1 MDVERR
7 ATMKKTLFK
16 VENRVIDTIDKTNF
30 TGLLNVDK
38 LEFIFNEEWDDLD
51 KTLVIIL
58 GETTL
63 NLAMIND
70 SVVLPPD
77 IYDAEECQIG
87 IFGTKVENG
96 EAKKILT
103 TMPYILPI
111 CEGMYKEGEE
121 PSNLPTPTQWDLYIT
136 EINRLIEDFNE
147 NVINKTAEF
156 DEHVAEEFDELKG
169 NFYTKNQTD
178 TLLGGKQDTLVAG
191 SNITIDPET
200 NTISSHDTTYGNAT
214 SETAGLMSASDK
226 TKMDT
231 IASGAQVNVIEKVSV
246 NGTEQTVTN
255 KGVNISVPT
264 NNNQLTNGAGYI
276 TKEVDN
282 LTNYMKTGNINT
294 ALGLKLDAS
303 QKGANG
309 GVAELDNTGKVP
321 SSQLPSYVD
330 DVLEYSS
337 TSAFPATGET
347 GKIYVAL
354 DTNKTYRWGGSAY
367 TEISE
372 SLALGETSSTAFRGD
387 HGKTA
392 YDHATDPNKIASA
405 QTKGFYKVGVT
416 AEGHIKEVQ
425 AVAKADLTGLGVEDA
440 SNKVQTISDQ
450 STHAQYPDAK
460 CVYDNFKDRDNTIEN
475 ISARVNVLEKKD
487 GRQYTIVRK
496 VNDNSSPLWTRKN
509 DAVGL
514 VANARIGSL
523 DAVQNDFDN
532 IYPWS
537 DIKDCNVDSN
547 GEPTHYIGEAG
558 FTRLEEVYV
567 YIPKHWIKRTKYE
580 LEEDGVTN
588 TYEEISIYDYNAP
601 DSIEIAPYMV
611 GKYHTAQVS
620 IDNVATHVSL
630 KDVEPL
636 ANTTKA
642 TYRTKARAKGSK
654 WSLMDWHVF
663 DLQYLYLV
671 EYANYNCE
679 TMVGAGFI
687 YGDIATSA
695 LAESSVNRV
704 VVSGTLPTGF
714 YVGKKISIGS
724 DRGNYGV
731 ARFRNI
737 TEINDYSDGNI
748 TGKEIVFDGDAVTT
762 TTSSK
767 IWCSPEAGGTLTDL
781 ENYSGCLGN
790 DQKHTV
796 SYRGI
801 ENLWGNL
808 WQHVDGICIKDG
820 VTYLSTDYENYT
832 NDKFTAPYSALGYTN
847 ATTNDKYIKEMGYD
861 TTCPSDDIKTLVGM
875 PTVVGGSSTTYVCD
889 NYWYGSGDKIF
900 YCGGNCSTDGSKS
913 GIFASYCYGGSSGSA
928 WGYGSRLLI
937 HTSQ

>member
-1 MDVERR
+1 
-7 ATMKKTLFK
+7 MKKTLFK

-147 NVINKTAEF
+147 NVIDKTAEF

-246 NGTEQTVTN
+246 NGTEKTVTN
-255 KGVNISVPT
+255 KGVDISVPT
-264 NNNQLTNGAGYI
+264 NNNQLANGAGYI

-282 LTNYMKTGNINT
+282 LTNYMKTGDINT

-330 DVLEYSS
+330 DVLEYAS

-475 ISARVNVLEKKD
+475 ISARVNVLEKK
-487 GRQYTIVRK
+487 
-496 VNDNSSPLWTRKN
+496 VNVYGVKRARNNNSSSKWERT
-509 DAVGL
+509 DDSIGL
-514 VANARIGSL
+514 VANAQKGTTP
-523 DAVQNDFDN
+523 VKNDFDN
-532 IYPWS
+532 IAPWCN
-537 DIKDCNVDSN
+537 IKRKNINMTTDTV
-547 GEPTHYIGEAG
+547 TAYIGEAG
-558 FTRLEEVYV
+558 FALDGTNGDVYDEFPDIYYKV
-567 YIPKHWIKRTKYE
+567 WQDTDWDYVQIADGYVDGFTKVDSFDLSAYDIGYE
-580 LEEDGVTN
+580 DNKVRSYSGMLSGRGTSIVNQRSRVT
-588 TYEEISIYDYNAP
+588 A
-601 DSIEIAPYMV
+601 
-611 GKYHTAQVS
+611 
-620 IDNVATHVSL
+620 L
-630 KDVEPL
+630 
-636 ANTTKA
+636 
-642 TYRTKARAKGSK
+642 GSNYA
-654 WSLMDWHVF
+654 LMDWRYYVV
-663 DLQYLYLV
+663 LLLYLV
-671 EYANYNCE
+671 EYADYNSQS
-679 TMVGAGFI
+679 VLGAGLTGMRSNKNDKALVDETNTNRIVVTNSVASNFI
-687 YGDIATSA
+687 IGQTIAIGTSNVDNF
-695 LAESSVNRV
+695 SVASERRI
-704 VVSGTLPTGF
+704 TG
-714 YVGKKISIGS
+714 
-724 DRGNYGV
+724 
-731 ARFRNI
+731 
-737 TEINDYSDGNI
+737 INDYDDGTV
-748 TGKEIVFDGDAVTT
+748 TGKEIVFDGSAVNIAVGNV
-762 TTSSK
+762 
-767 IWCSPEAGGTLTDL
+767 IWSCQQYSGGGDFLGMK
-781 ENYSGCLGN
+781 SGCLVDDG
-790 DQKHTV
+790 KHCV
-796 SYRGI
+796 NYRGL
-801 ENLWGNL
+801 ENVFGN
-808 WQHVDGICIKDG
+808 QTDFIDG
-820 VTYLSTDYENYT
+820 VNIQNGQVYVCYDPAEYVS
-832 NDKFTAPYSALGYTN
+832 DKFTSPYVALGYVN
-847 ATTNDKYIKEMGYD
+847 AYSGNDNYNGYQ
-861 TTCPSDDIKTLVGM
+861 KTLGFDSNHPLM
-875 PTVVGGSSTTYVCD
+875 RFATEIANGASSSTYMCD
-889 NYWYGSGDKIF
+889 NYYISTGNKVARV
-900 YCGGNCSTDGSKS
+900 GGNVSNG
-913 GIFASYCYGGSSGSA
+913 ASAGLWFCGLYITSSYSYWTFGA
-928 WGYGSRLLI
+928 RALRYQ
-937 HTSQ
+937 T

>member
-1 MDVERR
+1 MNDFVGYIDDEGNVFDGTFQYEGQVGPIGPQGIPGYTPQRGVDYWTENDQETIVTE
-7 ATMKKTLFK
+7 ATSLIDGKIEEYNDNAEAKTEAF
-16 VENRVIDTIDKTNF
+16 NDNATDKTTTFNSNF
-30 TGLLNVDK
+30 TSKMNK
-38 LEFIFNEEWDDLD
+38 FNENSGEQKADFNANALD
-51 KTLVIIL
+51 KT
-58 GETTL
+58 G
-63 NLAMIND
+63 
-70 SVVLPPD
+70 
-77 IYDAEECQIG
+77 
-87 IFGTKVENG
+87 
-96 EAKKILT
+96 
-103 TMPYILPI
+103 
-111 CEGMYKEGEE
+111 
-121 PSNLPTPTQWDLYIT
+121 
-136 EINRLIEDFNE
+136 DFNT
-147 NVINKTAEF
+147 NAGDKTDAFDSHVTSKTTDFDSHVDDEF
-156 DEHVAEEFDELKG
+156 NELTG

-178 TLLGGKQDTLVAG
+178 ILLGGKQDTLVAG

-282 LTNYMKTGNINT
+282 LTNYMKTGDINT

-330 DVLEYSS
+330 GVLEYAS

-392 YDHATDPNKIASA
+392 YDHATDPNKIGSA

-440 SNKVQTISDQ
+440 SNKKHAITSDL
-450 STHAQYPDAK
+450 TETDYLDGK
-460 CVYDNFKDRDNTIEN
+460 CIYNMKYQIEQDMATDERR
-475 ISARVNVLEKKD
+475 ISALEKREGKA
-487 GRQYTIVRK
+487 YTITRK
-496 VNDNSSPLWTRKN
+496 ITDNSSSAWTRAD

-514 VANARIGSL
+514 VANARIGST
-523 DAVQNDFDN
+523 DGVRNDFDTL
-532 IYPWS
+532 YPWC
-537 DIKDCNVDSN
+537 DIKDCNVDAN
-547 GEPTHYIGEAG
+547 GNPTHFIGEAG
-558 FTRLEEVYV
+558 FSRDEEVYV
-567 YIPKHWIKRTKYE
+567 YIPRHWIHREKYE
-580 LEEDGVTN
+580 VEEDNTTN
-588 TYEEISIYDYNAP
+588 VYEKITIYDYNAP

-620 IDNVATHVSL
+620 IGGVATHVSL

-636 ANTTKA
+636 ASTTKA

-671 EYANYNCE
+671 EYADYNCE

-704 VVSGTLPTGF
+704 VVAGTLPTGF

-748 TGKEIVFDGDAVTT
+748 IGKEIVFDGDAVTT

-781 ENYSGCLGN
+781 GNYSGCLGN

-847 ATTNDKYIKEMGYD
+847 STTNDKYIKEMGYD
-861 TTCPSDDIKTLVGM
+861 TTCPNDDIKTLVGM

-889 NYWYGSGDKIF
+889 NYWYASGDKIF
-900 YCGGNCSTDGSKS
+900 SFGGNCGTSGSKF
-913 GIFASYCYGGSSGSA
+913 GIFASYCCDGSSYSY
-928 WGYGSRLLI
+928 WTCGSRLLI